1 MTSATTAFAG
11 VLEKVR
17 EMRASS
23 LPPPTIKR
31 VSADR
36 TVVDR
41 ERTFGI
47 DELFFS
53 ATDSRGFIRSAN
65 NVFGRVAGY
74 RPDEYLNRPHNVVR
88 HPDMPR
94 AVFRLLWTFLQRG
107 EPIAAY
113 VKNRAKDGGYYWV
126 LALAYPAGDEYISIR
141 LKPSSELFPVVEK
154 LYKELLA
161 LERRVEANA
170 ETVAAGR
177 NAAMDASEA
186 ALAAALAELGFED
199 YPSFMRRALA
209 AEVASRRALIDGTSG
224 ANRQTI
230 AGPPVADAWRATG
243 ERSIGATLQ
252 VCAGTSRHLDL
263 LAVRLDRFEKLAAE
277 FAASTEFFSDLAE
290 DVGLFALNAGLT
302 ADRVR
307 SKAVVLRSVAELMQV
322 GARGVER
329 DVADLG
335 GSLSAATGHVRRLA
349 FSVAGAALAVE
360 MVTSFL
366 TVVAAEGGHT
376 TDGGHSRVGA
386 DTSGL
391 LVSLTSD
398 LAALDAALGGLDA
411 LLAQL
416 LPPLRLLESH
426 IAQLRIL
433 RIRAEVE
440 AAEDDSA
447 RQFVTI
453 IAEVEGQLASG
464 LERCRHLAMLVDEAR
479 ADAQR
484 IDRKVL
490 RTDHARLQEIRT
502 ALLRA

>member
-1 MTSATTAFAG
+1 MG
-11 VLEKVR
+11 
-17 EMRASS
+17 
-23 LPPPTIKR
+23 PTIER

-36 TVVDR
+36 SVVDR
-41 ERTFGI
+41 ERNFGI

-53 ATDSRGFIRSAN
+53 ATDARGFIRSAN
-65 NVFGRVAGY
+65 SVFGRVAGY
-74 RPDEYLNRPHNVVR
+74 RPDEYLNKPHNLVR

-94 AVFRLLWTFLQRG
+94 SVFRLLWTFLQRG

-126 LALAYPAGDEYISIR
+126 LALAYPAGDEFISIR

-154 LYKELLA
+154 LYKDLLV

-177 NAAMDASEA
+177 NAAMDASHA
-186 ALAAALAELGFED
+186 ALEEALLGLGFDD
-199 YPSFMRRALA
+199 YQSFMRRALA
-209 AEVASRRALIDGTSG
+209 AEVASRRAHIDRASG
-224 ANRQTI
+224 SSGRPASQ
-230 AGPPVADAWRATG
+230 AMAVGGPATDVWRATG
-243 ERSIGATLQ
+243 DRSIGATLQ
-252 VCAGTSRHLDL
+252 VCANTSRHLDL
-263 LAVRLDRFEKLAAE
+263 LAVRLDRFENLAAE

-349 FSVAGAALAVE
+349 FSVAAAALAVE

-366 TVVAAEGGHT
+366 TVVASEGADTSDAGF
-376 TDGGHSRVGA
+376 SRVGA

-398 LAALDAALGGLDA
+398 LAVLDASLASLDG

-490 RTDHARLQEIRT
+490 RTDHGRLEEIRA
-502 ALLRA
+502 ALLNA